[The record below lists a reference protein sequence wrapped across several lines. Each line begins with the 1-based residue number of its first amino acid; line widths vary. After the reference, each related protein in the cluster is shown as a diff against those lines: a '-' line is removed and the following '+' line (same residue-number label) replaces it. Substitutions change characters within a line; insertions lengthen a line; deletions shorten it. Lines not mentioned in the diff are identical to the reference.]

1 MHAHGDIDDP
11 FVNAQIEDMKMD
23 LAKAKDI
30 GESRSVYLTLLISIL
45 ELILRLMLFY
55 SWMELFTVPS
65 NFRRLSLGLGLVSS
79 RGEEILMSF

>member
-1 MHAHGDIDDP
+1 
-11 FVNAQIEDMKMD
+11 MD